1 MPIAGQGGECGDV
14 LSLRHVGAS
23 VTRDTPGT
31 LNLAHHGFQLVDPSR
46 SKHHGCASSG
56 QQKGRRAAD
65 ATACASNRNYFPVD
79 ACHVA
84 ASFEETILTQRTFA
98 NVRMSPRG
106 SPSIYDADLSSV
118 HGCRPLLV
126 GSEPHNRR

>member
-31 LNLAHHGFQLVDPSR
+31 LNLAHHGFQFVDPSS
-46 SKHHGCASSG
+46 SKHDGCASSG

-65 ATACASNRNYFPVD
+65 AAARAGNRDHFPVD

-84 ASFEETILTQRTFA
+84 ASFEETTASIRT
-98 NVRMSPRG
+98 
-106 SPSIYDADLSSV
+106 
-118 HGCRPLLV
+118 
-126 GSEPHNRR
+126 

>member
-1 MPIAGQGGECGDV
+1 MPIAGQGGKCGDV

-31 LNLAHHGFQLVDPSR
+31 LNLAHYGFQFVDPSR
-46 SKHHGCASSG
+46 SKHDGCASAG

-65 ATACASNRNYFPVD
+65 ATSNRNDFPVD

-84 ASFEETILTQRTFA
+84 AS
-98 NVRMSPRG
+98 
-106 SPSIYDADLSSV
+106 PSIDDADLSRV
-118 HGCRPLLV
+118 PGCRPWLV
-126 GSEPHNRR
+126 